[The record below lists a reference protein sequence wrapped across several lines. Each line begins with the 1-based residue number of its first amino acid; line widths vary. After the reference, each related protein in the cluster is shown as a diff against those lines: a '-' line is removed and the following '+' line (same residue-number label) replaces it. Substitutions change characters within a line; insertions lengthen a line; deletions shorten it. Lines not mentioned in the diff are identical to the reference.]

1 MIAPLT
7 PGLLGATAS
16 TSTGQANARDAG
28 IEDAAKQLEGV
39 FMSMLVDEMFK
50 GTDLTGGEPIY
61 GGLITQQLGDTLA
74 DAGGMGLA
82 AMITAQLKGN
92 R

>member
-16 TSTGQANARDAG
+16 TAAGQAGTNDAG

-39 FMSMLVDEMFK
+39 FMSMLVDAEMKRFAK
-50 GTDLTGGEPIY
+50 APDWMSASTSFMCSFTDGSMTRGP
-61 GGLITQQLGDTLA
+61 DT
-74 DAGGMGLA
+74 
-82 AMITAQLKGN
+82 
-92 R
+92 